1 MISQCLMKFLI
12 LGKKKKKILFN
23 NVPLSFLYFPFFL
36 FFSAPKLI
44 HPIMDKEHF
53 INFTLEDENFINELK
68 QEMVS

>member
-12 LGKKKKKILFN
+12 LGKKKKKFLF
-23 NVPLSFLYFPFFL
+23 FLIMFLFL